1 VDCTGDPGHTE
12 TLVDLHRYLVLDFE
26 AQALLFREARMS
38 NTSTSETV
46 IEGYD
51 PDTAETC
58 RQTHTGWSTV
68 CGQEI
73 IALAL

>member
-51 PDTAETC
+51 
-58 RQTHTGWSTV
+58 TGD
-68 CGQEI
+68 
-73 IALAL
+73 LA